1 MNKSVNRELPAMS
14 NINNIDHLL
23 KKSYFELTP
32 TEHEALAKLAVRDAI
47 ARMHKKGIPTVEVDN
62 DGQLHHRHPD
72 GTLTPI
78 TVNQEDETTEQST

>member
-1 MNKSVNRELPAMS
+1 MAASYRLADPTPNSNNKIRQK
-14 NINNIDHLL
+14 D
-23 KKSYFELTP
+23 YFELTP
-32 TEHEALAKLAVRDAI
+32 QEHEALAQQAVRDAI
-47 ARMHKKGIPTVEVDN
+47 ARMHKGEILTVEVDN